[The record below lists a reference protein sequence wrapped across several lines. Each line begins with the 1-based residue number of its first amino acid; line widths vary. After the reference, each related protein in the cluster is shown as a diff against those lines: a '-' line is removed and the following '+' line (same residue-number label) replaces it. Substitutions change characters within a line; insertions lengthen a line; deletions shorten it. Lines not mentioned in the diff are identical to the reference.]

1 MRFPSLAPTP
11 IRLPLAC
18 DPLMVASNQPDALY
32 RYIETGD
39 PSGLTVPEG
48 TTHIVVRPLT
58 PLRRADV
65 ERAAGSGSALGAA
78 LASMLLDADPDT
90 RSKASAEAEKPGGA
104 EALATHR
111 AWLRRL
117 TLAGVDACVTVEGA
131 PAGMTATDA
140 LGAIQA
146 DTDVEAWR
154 LRREAV
160 EEAALRVWSA
170 SLLGALPKV
179 P

>member
-1 MRFPSLAPTP
+1 MRFPALAPTP

-18 DPLMVASNQPDALY
+18 DPLMVSANSPDALY

-39 PSGLTVPEG
+39 PTGLTVPEG
-48 TTHIVVRPLT
+48 ATHIVVRPLT
-58 PLRRADV
+58 PLRRTDV
-65 ERAAGSGSALGAA
+65 ERAAGAGSALGAA
-78 LASMLLDADPDT
+78 LASMLLDSDPDT
-90 RSKASAEAEKPGGA
+90 RAKAAAEAEKAAGA
-104 EALATHR
+104 EALAAHR

-131 PAGMTATDA
+131 PPEMSATEA

-160 EEAALRVWSA
+160 EEAASRVWSA
-170 SLLGALPKV
+170 SLLGAVPKAH
-179 P
+179 